1 MLYFIVFGLTIC
13 TIIKIFQGDIN
24 GFFMFAILTGIFSIS
39 ATIDATYRT
48 FYESML
54 KLLEK
59 SSDFIKDANEKLK
72 KEIDKKNEENK

>member
-1 MLYFIVFGLTIC
+1 MIYLIVFGLAIC

-24 GFFMFAILTGIFSIS
+24 GFFMFAILTGIFLIS

>member
-1 MLYFIVFGLTIC
+1 MIYLIVFGLAIC

-48 FYESML
+48 FYDSML

-59 SSDFIKDANEKLK
+59 SSDFIKDANEKFK